1 MWKAKLE
8 IFTRQQR
15 ISLWLWVGNDAS
27 PTTKPTISS
36 FIRYFSKIV
45 TSNRT
50 WVTMLNIL
58 QLSTLP
64 PPKVKEVYC
73 CSEQETFFQKE
84 WLFHM
89 RHIRAFHRSI
99 LTWRK
104 GRKHSEILM
113 RWSTKCKQE
122 SWLFE
127 QDHLAGITR
136 KPDYFCLTQLI
147 LAVPRLCHDSW
158 FQEVK
163 DTWWHQEM
171 RWNEVLLP
179 HAMRP
184 LTHSGCHVWMSGYLE
199 PRNLQ
204 IQGEKILFSP
214 ISIQFLRHSTS
225 GYLPFP

>member
-1 MWKAKLE
+1 
-8 IFTRQQR
+8 
-15 ISLWLWVGNDAS
+15 
-27 PTTKPTISS
+27 
-36 FIRYFSKIV
+36 
-45 TSNRT
+45 
-50 WVTMLNIL
+50 MLNIL

-104 GRKHSEILM
+104 GRKHSRNINEMIHQM
-113 RWSTKCKQE
+113 QNRNPGF
-122 SWLFE
+122 FE